1 MIGIFGIMKVLSF
14 NYLCN
19 PMKKGKLLQLAVRL
33 LAIFSFCF
41 LLVSGSAQ
49 AGLLSTAEN
58 GGLKEIGSR
67 GYGSS
72 VNTVLDPRVMVARA
86 ITKLLGLLGII
97 LVAFIIYSGWQYMT
111 AGGDKAKIDEAKKR
125 IVNAVIGLIL
135 VVSAFSIANFV
146 IECASYIGEPGI
158 LTNFMCQ

>member
-1 MIGIFGIMKVLSF
+1 
-14 NYLCN
+14 
-19 PMKKGKLLQLAVRL
+19 MKKGKLLQLMVSS

-41 LLVSGSAQ
+41 LLIVGSVQ
-49 AGLLSTAEN
+49 AGLLDTVEN
-58 GGLKEIGSR
+58 GGLQQIGSKA
-67 GYGSS
+67 YGSS
-72 VNTVLDPRVMVARA
+72 RTTVLDPRVMVARG

-97 LVAFIIYSGWQYMT
+97 LVAFIIYSGWQYMS

-135 VVSAFSIANFV
+135 IVSAFSIANFV
-146 IECASYIGEPGI
+146 IECASYVGEPGI